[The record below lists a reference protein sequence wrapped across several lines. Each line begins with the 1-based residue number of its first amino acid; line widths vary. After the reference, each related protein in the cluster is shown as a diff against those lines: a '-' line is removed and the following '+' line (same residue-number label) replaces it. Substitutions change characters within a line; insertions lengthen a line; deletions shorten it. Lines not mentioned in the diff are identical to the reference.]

1 MSRMGDITLVSR
13 VAVFQDK
20 RAFDALVRKYQS
32 PVRRFFL
39 AQTLGDSQ
47 LCDDL
52 AQDTFVKAYTK
63 ISSFQGKS
71 SFKTWLFRIAYN
83 VMYDYRRANRIT
95 DEIDNCTVS
104 GTASSERDMQLNL
117 DIYDAMSLLKPTER
131 TCVALQLIDGY
142 RIDEIAHI
150 TDMAEGTV
158 KSHLSR
164 GKTKLASYLRQNG
177 YGKR

>member
-1 MSRMGDITLVSR
+1 MDKMGDLTLVSR

-63 ISSFQGKS
+63 ITSFQGKS
-71 SFKTWLFRIAYN
+71 SFKTWLFRIAFN

-95 DEIDNCTVS
+95 DEIDHCAVS
-104 GTASSERDMQLNL
+104 GTASAERDMQLGL
-117 DIYDAMSLLKPTER
+117 DVYSAMSMLKPTER

-142 RIDEIAHI
+142 AIDEIAHI
-150 TDMAEGTV
+150 MDMPEGTV

-164 GKTKLASYLRQNG
+164 GKTKLATYLKQNG